1 MVVTQVPLPLPGQS
15 NGDKKLRM
23 LTGSRAAAAQIPR
36 CSTTHL
42 LAVLAPVCPR
52 GWVLWSH

>member
-23 LTGSRAAAAQIPR
+23 LTGSRSAAAQIPQR
-36 CSTTHL
+36 STTHL
-42 LAVLAPVCPR
+42 LAVLATVC
-52 GWVLWSH
+52 S